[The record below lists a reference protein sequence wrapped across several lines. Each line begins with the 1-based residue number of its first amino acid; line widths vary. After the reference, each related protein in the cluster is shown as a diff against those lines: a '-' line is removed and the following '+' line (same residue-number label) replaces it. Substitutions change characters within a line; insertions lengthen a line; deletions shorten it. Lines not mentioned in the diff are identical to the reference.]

1 MNTRLY
7 SLFDKKVKTYG
18 RVDVF
23 TCDAVAIRCYLR
35 YLQDDALHFN
45 DFVSFPEDFN
55 LVCVGEF
62 NHDTGLVTTFDAPI
76 LVASLSDLK
85 ALLKNEEK

>member
-62 NHDTGLVTTFDAPI
+62 NHDKLEDIEPRCINLSPKKFAETFN
-76 LVASLSDLK
+76 SFTK
-85 ALLKNEEK
+85 F